1 MLAKIQKWGNSQ
13 GIRIPKSIL
22 SLVDFNENEEVE
34 ILVLDGKIVI
44 EHSKRHKTLKER
56 LKNYDGNYQC
66 SEWDTGSPA
75 GREVL

>member
-22 SLVDFNENEEVE
+22 SSAAFEENEEVE
-34 ILVLDGKIVI
+34 ILALDGRIVI
-44 EHSKRHKTLKER
+44 EHSKRHISIKER
-56 LKNYDGNYQC
+56 LKDFDGDYKC
-66 SEWDTGSPA
+66 FEWDTGSPA

>member
-22 SLVDFNENEEVE
+22 SLVDFDENEEVE
-34 ILVLDGKIVI
+34 ILALDGKIVI